1 MSQLASHDWI
11 RTDSNSTKCQFCHK
25 KIKSLAGRRCVWCQE
40 MVSAMRLCIFEHE
53 RLNQRGSLLSMF
65 LSLLKRHDECVFLG
79 ISTCD
84 CGPFRD
90 HILPPWAIYAVS
102 KVKYYVILY
111 NELLQFAFFEMTF
124 VMCLFNLCSLK
135 EEDNSLLDVTPDG
148 HILQVCRP
156 CTFITFKSETMFCS
170 LRLFQQTTCSFK
182 LSAETTIC
190 LA

>member
-40 MVSAMRLCIFEHE
+40 MVSATRLCISEHE

-65 LSLLKRHDECVFLG
+65 LSLFKRHDECVFLG

-148 HILQVCRP
+148 HILQVCCPR
-156 CTFITFKSETMFCS
+156 TFITFKSETMFCS
-170 LRLFQQTTCSFK
+170 LRLFQP
-182 LSAETTIC
+182 SA
-190 LA
+190 